1 MMPHE
6 RRLNI
11 RKPLDQIAYLS
22 LPPNNGG
29 IVQDVSEGGLGFRAI
44 APLEGEG
51 PIQFRFSID
60 STERI
65 RAVGELAWI
74 DETRRVG
81 GLRFTQLSDEIREQI
96 RVWAGLSKVSI
107 LDIPVIQPAIKEEVA
122 SNGKSGLATAKE
134 IPAAAPAIAAEV
146 TINRKP
152 DPTPVLANR
161 NPLISNLKSP
171 IYSGLSNSYSMF
183 ALEEDSN
190 GEATAVAMP
199 QSAVMRHPIAAVGLT
214 IALAFFVSV
223 GIFTYLSTSGAG
235 ESLFEWGEKM
245 WVGNN
250 TQPVPGDPAPS
261 MNAAPDSSS
270 LPQH

>member
-6 RRLNI
+6 RRLNV

-44 APLEGEG
+44 APLEGDG
-51 PIQFRFSID
+51 PIQFRFAID
-60 STERI
+60 SPERI

-81 GLRFTQLSDEIREQI
+81 GLRFTELSDEIREQI
-96 RVWAGLSKVSI
+96 RVWAGLSKERI
-107 LDIPVIQPAIKEEVA
+107 LDVPVAQPAIDVEVA
-122 SNGKSGLATAKE
+122 SNGKSDLAPAKD
-134 IPAAAPAIAAEV
+134 IPVAAPAIEAEV
-146 TINRKP
+146 AVIGNP
-152 DPTPVLANR
+152 DPTPILANR
-161 NPLISNLKSP
+161 NPLVSNLKSP
-171 IYSGLSNSYSMF
+171 FYSGLSNRYSMF
-183 ALEEDSN
+183 ALDEESN
-190 GEATAVAMP
+190 AEAAAVVTP
-199 QSAVMRHPIAAVGLT
+199 RSVVMRHPIAAVGLT

-223 GIFTYLSTSGAG
+223 GIFTYLSASGAG
-235 ESLFEWGEKM
+235 ELLFEWGEKM
-245 WVGNN
+245 WVGSDA
-250 TQPVPGDPAPS
+250 QPVPADPAPH